1 MYFYVSLAIIRINID
16 KPHVYFCK
24 FLFLQVFD
32 ITNNHLDIKALF
44 GIFLRISCVP
54 FVGIFMANQFQL
66 FKHRRFSAMF
76 FTQFLGA
83 FNDNIFKQALILV
96 LTYTA
101 ASQLS
106 MEVSILNNLAAMLFI
121 LPYFLFSALAG
132 QIADKF
138 EKSKL
143 TRLIKLLELVI
154 MTLAAVGFVF
164 ELYVLL
170 FVALFLMGTHS
181 TFFGPIKYAYLP
193 QAMKENELV
202 GANGLFQM
210 GTSLAILLGMIVAG
224 VLTQLSQSLYWI
236 STAVLAVSIL
246 GYLAARYIPTMPA
259 MQPNLKVNWNIF
271 TTSLATVR
279 YLYSL
284 PFLFFVILGNSWFW
298 FYGATFLTQTPE
310 FSKVILYGDESVV
323 IFLLTLFSVGVSI
336 GSLLCKTLTK
346 NQVSLRLLPFGIA
359 GLSIFAI
366 DLYFSLSGLDIA
378 VADAT
383 LLSISDLFGMSGSWR
398 VFADLFFLG
407 FSGGLYIVPLYAS
420 MQAYAPKSHRARIVG
435 ANNIFN
441 AIFMV
446 TSAIFAIVILN
457 TLGLTLPQLFLVTGL
472 LNIAFGIFLYLKLN
486 KHVKNAVIQTHDEAG
501 L

>member
-1 MYFYVSLAIIRINID
+1 
-16 KPHVYFCK
+16 
-24 FLFLQVFD
+24 
-32 ITNNHLDIKALF
+32 
-44 GIFLRISCVP
+44 
-54 FVGIFMANQFQL
+54 MANQFQL
-66 FKHRRFSAMF
+66 FKHRRFNAMF

-101 ASQLS
+101 ASQLG

-143 TRLIKLLELVI
+143 TQFIKLLELVI
-154 MTLAAVGFVF
+154 MAIAAVGFVF
-164 ELYVLL
+164 EWYTLL

-193 QAMKENELV
+193 QAMKEDELV

-210 GTSLAILLGMIVAG
+210 GTSLAILLGMIIAG

-236 STAVLAVSIL
+236 SVTVLIVAVL

-259 MQPNLKVNWNIF
+259 MQPNLNINWNII
-271 TTSLATVR
+271 TTSLSTIR

-310 FSKVILYGDESVV
+310 FSKVILQGDESVV

-336 GSLLCKTLTK
+336 GSLLCKSLTK

-366 DLYFSLSGLDIA
+366 DLYFSLSSLNIDVNNSA
-378 VADAT
+378 
-383 LLSISDLFGMSGSWR
+383 LLSIRDLFGLNGSWR

-457 TLGLTLPQLFLVTGL
+457 ALGLTLPQLFLVTGL
-472 LNIAFGIFLYLKLN
+472 LNIAFGAFLYVKLN
-486 KHVKNAVIQTHDEAG
+486 KHIKDAVIQTNDVVSS
-501 L
+501 

>member
-1 MYFYVSLAIIRINID
+1 
-16 KPHVYFCK
+16 
-24 FLFLQVFD
+24 
-32 ITNNHLDIKALF
+32 
-44 GIFLRISCVP
+44 
-54 FVGIFMANQFQL
+54 MASQFQL
-66 FKHRRFSAMF
+66 FKRRRFSAMF

-83 FNDNIFKQALILV
+83 FNDNVFKQALILV

-101 ASQLS
+101 AQKLNA
-106 MEVSILNNLAAMLFI
+106 EVSILNNLAAMLFI

-132 QIADKF
+132 QLADKY

-143 TRLIKLLELVI
+143 TRLIKVLEIVI

-164 ELYVLL
+164 EWYVLL

-193 QAMKENELV
+193 QAMRDDELV

-224 VLTQLSQSLYWI
+224 ILTQLTNALYWV
-236 STAVLAVSIL
+236 SAMVLLVAAL
-246 GYLAARYIPTMPA
+246 GYFAARFIPVTPA
-259 MQPNLKVNWNIF
+259 MQPELKVNWNIF
-271 TTSLATVR
+271 TTSMATIR

-310 FSKVILYGDESVV
+310 FSKVILHGNESVV

-336 GSLLCKTLTK
+336 GSLLCKSFTK

-359 GLSIFAI
+359 GLSLFAMDLYWSLSQI
-366 DLYFSLSGLDIA
+366 DLSQTGALLGIGELWA
-378 VADAT
+378 V
-383 LLSISDLFGMSGSWR
+383 SGSWR
-398 VFADLFFLG
+398 VFVDLFFLG
-407 FSGGLYIVPLYAS
+407 FSGGLYIVPLYAA
-420 MQAYAPKSHRARIVG
+420 MQAYAPTSHRARIVG

-446 TSAIFAIVILN
+446 GSAIFAIVLLN
-457 TLGLTLPQLFLVTGL
+457 ALGLSLPQLFLVTGI
-472 LNIAFGIFLYLKLN
+472 LNVVFGLFLYLKLN
-486 KHVKNAVIQTHDEAG
+486 KHIKQATIQNKNDAAPMA
-501 L
+501 

>member
-1 MYFYVSLAIIRINID
+1 
-16 KPHVYFCK
+16 
-24 FLFLQVFD
+24 
-32 ITNNHLDIKALF
+32 
-44 GIFLRISCVP
+44 
-54 FVGIFMANQFQL
+54 MANQFQL

-83 FNDNIFKQALILV
+83 FNDNVFKQALILV

-101 ASQLS
+101 ASQLG

-132 QIADKF
+132 QIADKY

-143 TRLIKLLELVI
+143 TRFIKLLELVI
-154 MTLAAVGFVF
+154 MAIAAVGFVF
-164 ELYVLL
+164 EWYALL

-193 QAMKENELV
+193 QAMKEDELV

-210 GTSLAILLGMIVAG
+210 GTSLAILLGMIIAG

-236 STAVLAVSIL
+236 SVTVLIVAVL
-246 GYLAARYIPTMPA
+246 GYLAARYIPIMPA
-259 MQPNLKVNWNIF
+259 MQPNLKINWNIF

-284 PFLFFVILGNSWFW
+284 PFLFFIILGNSWFW
-298 FYGATFLTQTPE
+298 FYGATFLTQMPE
-310 FSKVILYGDESVV
+310 LSKVILHGDESVV

-336 GSLLCKTLTK
+336 GSLLCKSLTK

-366 DLYFSLSGLDIA
+366 DLYFSLSGLNINVSND
-378 VADAT
+378 T
-383 LLSISDLFGMSGSWR
+383 FLSVSDLVGMSGSWR

-420 MQAYAPKSHRARIVG
+420 MQAYAPKSHRARIIG

-446 TSAIFAIVILN
+446 TSAIFAIIILN
-457 TLGLTLPQLFLVTGL
+457 TLALSMPQLFLATGL
-472 LNIAFGIFLYLKLN
+472 LNIAFGAFLYVKLN
-486 KHVKNAVIQTHDEAG
+486 KHIKSAVIQTHDEVAP
-501 L
+501 

>member
-1 MYFYVSLAIIRINID
+1 
-16 KPHVYFCK
+16 
-24 FLFLQVFD
+24 
-32 ITNNHLDIKALF
+32 
-44 GIFLRISCVP
+44 
-54 FVGIFMANQFQL
+54 MANQFQL
-66 FKHRRFSAMF
+66 FKRRHFSAMF

-101 ASQLS
+101 ASQLG

-143 TRLIKLLELVI
+143 TRLIKLLEISI
-154 MTLAAVGFVF
+154 MIIAAVGFVF
-164 ELYVLL
+164 EWYALL
-170 FVALFLMGTHS
+170 FVALFLMGTQS

-193 QAMKENELV
+193 QAMKEDELV

-210 GTSLAILLGMIVAG
+210 GTSLAILLGMIIAG
-224 VLTQLSQSLYWI
+224 VLTQITQPLFWI
-236 STAVLAVSIL
+236 SVTVLFVAAI
-246 GYLAARYIPTMPA
+246 GYFAARFIPTMPA
-259 MQPNLKVNWNIF
+259 MQPDLKINWNIF
-271 TTSLATVR
+271 TTSMATVR

-310 FSKVILYGDESVV
+310 FSKVILHGDESVV

-336 GSLLCKTLTK
+336 GSLLCKSLTK

-366 DLYFSLSGLDIA
+366 DLYFSLSGLNIDVNTEA
-378 VADAT
+378 
-383 LLSISDLFGMSGSWR
+383 LLGIGDLWGMSGSWR

-446 TSAIFAIVILN
+446 SSAIFSIVVLN
-457 TLGLTLPQLFLVTGL
+457 ALGLTLPQLFLVTGI
-472 LNIAFGIFLYLKLN
+472 LNLVFGVFLYLKLN
-486 KHVKNAVIQTHDEAG
+486 KHIKQAVIQTHDDERNRQD
-501 L
+501 

>member
-1 MYFYVSLAIIRINID
+1 
-16 KPHVYFCK
+16 
-24 FLFLQVFD
+24 
-32 ITNNHLDIKALF
+32 
-44 GIFLRISCVP
+44 
-54 FVGIFMANQFQL
+54 MANQFQL
-66 FKHRRFSAMF
+66 FKRRRFSAMF

-101 ASQLS
+101 ASQIGI
-106 MEVSILNNLAAMLFI
+106 EVSILNNLAAMLFI

-138 EKSKL
+138 EKSQL
-143 TRLIKLLELVI
+143 TRFIKLLELVI
-154 MTLAAVGFVF
+154 MIIAAVGFVF
-164 ELYVLL
+164 EWYTLL

-193 QAMKENELV
+193 QAMREDELV

-210 GTSLAILLGMIVAG
+210 GTSLAILLGMIIAG
-224 VLTQLSQSLYWI
+224 VLTQLPQSLYWI
-236 STAVLAVSIL
+236 SASVLIVAIL
-246 GYLAARYIPTMPA
+246 GYLSARFIPNMPA
-259 MQPNLKVNWNIF
+259 MQPNLNINWNIF
-271 TTSLATVR
+271 TTSMATVR

-284 PFLFFVILGNSWFW
+284 PFLFFIVLGNSWFW

-310 FSKVILYGDESVV
+310 FSKVILQGDESVV

-336 GSLLCKTLTK
+336 GSLLCKSLTK

-366 DLYFSLSGLDIA
+366 DLYFSLSGLNINLDT
-378 VADAT
+378 DT
-383 LLSISDLFGMSGSWR
+383 LMGIGELSSIRGSWR
-398 VFADLFFLG
+398 VFFDLFFLG

-446 TSAIFAIVILN
+446 TSAIFAILMLN
-457 TLGLTLPQLFLVTGL
+457 ALKLSLPQLFLVTGV
-472 LNIAFGIFLYLKLN
+472 LNILFGLFLYLKLN
-486 KHVKNAVIQTHDEAG
+486 KHIKQAVIQTRDEPIN
-501 L
+501 

>member
-1 MYFYVSLAIIRINID
+1 
-16 KPHVYFCK
+16 
-24 FLFLQVFD
+24 
-32 ITNNHLDIKALF
+32 
-44 GIFLRISCVP
+44 
-54 FVGIFMANQFQL
+54 MANQFQL

-101 ASQLS
+101 ASQLG

-143 TRLIKLLELVI
+143 TQFIKLLELVI
-154 MTLAAVGFVF
+154 MAVAAVGFVF
-164 ELYVLL
+164 EWYGLL

-224 VLTQLSQSLYWI
+224 VLTQLSASLYWI
-236 STAVLAVSIL
+236 SATVLLVAML
-246 GYLAARYIPTMPA
+246 GYLAARFIPLMPA
-259 MQPNLKVNWNIF
+259 MQPALTINWNIF
-271 TTSLATVR
+271 TTSLSTVR

-310 FSKVILYGDESVV
+310 FSKVILHGDESVV

-336 GSLLCKTLTK
+336 GSLLCKSLTK

-359 GLSIFAI
+359 GLSIFAV
-366 DLYFSLSGLDIA
+366 DLYWSLSSLNIA
-378 VADAT
+378 VADGT
-383 LLSISDLFGMSGSWR
+383 LLGIGELVGMSGTWR

-446 TSAIFAIVILN
+446 TSAIFSIVILN

-472 LNIAFGIFLYLKLN
+472 LNIVFGVFLYIKLH
-486 KHVKNAVIQTHDEAG
+486 KHIKAAVIQTHDASV

>member
-1 MYFYVSLAIIRINID
+1 MS
-16 KPHVYFCK
+16 
-24 FLFLQVFD
+24 
-32 ITNNHLDIKALF
+32 
-44 GIFLRISCVP
+44 
-54 FVGIFMANQFQL
+54 NQFQL
-66 FKHRRFSAMF
+66 FKRRRFSAMF

-101 ASQLS
+101 ASKLGV
-106 MEVSILNNLAAMLFI
+106 EVSILNNLAAMLFI

-132 QIADKF
+132 QIADKY

-143 TRLIKLLELVI
+143 TQFIKLLELVI
-154 MTLAAVGFVF
+154 MALAAVGFVF
-164 ELYVLL
+164 EWYALL

-193 QAMKENELV
+193 QAMKEDELV

-210 GTSLAILLGMIVAG
+210 GTSLAILVGMIVAG
-224 VLTQLSQSLYWI
+224 ILTQLSQSLYWI
-236 STAVLAVSIL
+236 SATVLVIAVL
-246 GYLAARYIPTMPA
+246 GYLAARYIPNMPA
-259 MQPNLKVNWNIF
+259 MQPDLKINWNIF
-271 TTSLATVR
+271 TTSIATVR

-284 PFLFFVILGNSWFW
+284 PFLFFIILGNSWFW
-298 FYGATFLTQTPE
+298 FYGATFLTQVPE
-310 FSKVILYGDESVV
+310 FSKVILLGDESVV

-336 GSLLCKTLTK
+336 GSVLCKSLTK
-346 NQVSLRLLPFGIA
+346 NKVSLHLLPFGIA

-366 DLYFSLSGLDIA
+366 DLYFSLSGLDIN
-378 VADAT
+378 VNNET
-383 LLSISDLFGMSGSWR
+383 LLGISDLFDINGSWR
-398 VFADLFFLG
+398 VFVDLFLLG

-457 TLGLTLPQLFLVTGL
+457 TLGFTLPQLFLVTGL
-472 LNIAFGIFLYLKLN
+472 LNIAFGAFLYIKLN
-486 KHVKNAVIQTHDEAG
+486 KHIKQAVIQTHEEPSP
-501 L
+501 

>member
-1 MYFYVSLAIIRINID
+1 
-16 KPHVYFCK
+16 
-24 FLFLQVFD
+24 
-32 ITNNHLDIKALF
+32 
-44 GIFLRISCVP
+44 
-54 FVGIFMANQFQL
+54 MANQFQL

-83 FNDNIFKQALILV
+83 FNDNVFKQALILV

-101 ASQLS
+101 ASQLG

-143 TRLIKLLELVI
+143 TQFIKLLELII
-154 MTLAAVGFVF
+154 MAIAAVGFVF
-164 ELYVLL
+164 EWYGLL

-193 QAMKENELV
+193 QAMREDELV

-210 GTSLAILLGMIVAG
+210 GTSLAILLGMIIAG

-236 STAVLAVSIL
+236 SATVLIIAVL
-246 GYLAARYIPTMPA
+246 GYLAARYIPMMPA
-259 MQPNLKVNWNIF
+259 VQPHLKINWNII
-271 TTSLATVR
+271 TTSLTTIR

-310 FSKVILYGDESVV
+310 FSKVILHGDESVV

-336 GSLLCKTLTK
+336 GSLLCKSLTK

-366 DLYFSLSGLDIA
+366 DLYFSLSGLNID
-378 VADAT
+378 VNNAT
-383 LLSISDLFGMSGSWR
+383 LLGVSELFAMNSSWR

-420 MQAYAPKSHRARIVG
+420 MQAYAPRSHRARIVG

-446 TSAIFAIVILN
+446 TSAIFAIVVLN

-472 LNIAFGIFLYLKLN
+472 LNLAFGAFLYTKLH
-486 KHVKNAVIQTHDEAG
+486 KHVKNAVMQTHDDIVP
-501 L
+501 

>member
-1 MYFYVSLAIIRINID
+1 V
-16 KPHVYFCK
+16 
-24 FLFLQVFD
+24 
-32 ITNNHLDIKALF
+32 
-44 GIFLRISCVP
+44 
-54 FVGIFMANQFQL
+54 ANQFEL
-66 FKHRRFSAMF
+66 FKRRRFSAMF

-101 ASQLS
+101 ASQLGV
-106 MEVSILNNLAAMLFI
+106 EVSILNNLAAMLFI

-143 TRLIKLLELVI
+143 TRFIKLLELVI
-154 MTLAAVGFVF
+154 MAIAAVGFVF
-164 ELYVLL
+164 EWYPLL

-193 QAMKENELV
+193 QAMRENELV

-210 GTSLAILLGMIVAG
+210 GTSLAILLGMIIAG
-224 VLTQLSQSLYWI
+224 VLTQLPQSLYWI
-236 STAVLAVSIL
+236 SVTVLVVALL
-246 GYLAARYIPTMPA
+246 GYMAARFIPIMPA
-259 MQPNLKVNWNIF
+259 MQPNLAINWNIF
-271 TTSLATVR
+271 TTSMSAVR
-279 YLYSL
+279 YLYSM

-310 FSKVILYGDESVV
+310 FSKVILHGDESVV

-366 DLYFSLSGLDIA
+366 DLYFSLSGLNIG
-378 VADAT
+378 VNTNINTET
-383 LLSISDLFGMSGSWR
+383 LLGVGELFDVAGSWR

-407 FSGGLYIVPLYAS
+407 LSGGLYIVPLYAS
-420 MQAYAPKSHRARIVG
+420 MQAYAPRSHRARIVG

-446 TSAIFAIVILN
+446 TSAIFAIVVLN
-457 TLGLTLPQLFLVTGL
+457 TLGLTLPQLFLVTGV
-472 LNIAFGIFLYLKLN
+472 LNIAFGLFLYIKLN
-486 KHVKNAVIQTHDEAG
+486 KHIKQAVIQTHDEE
-501 L
+501 LSRQD

>member
-1 MYFYVSLAIIRINID
+1 
-16 KPHVYFCK
+16 
-24 FLFLQVFD
+24 
-32 ITNNHLDIKALF
+32 
-44 GIFLRISCVP
+44 
-54 FVGIFMANQFQL
+54 MANQFQL
-66 FKHRRFSAMF
+66 FKRRRFNAMF

-101 ASQLS
+101 ASQIGV
-106 MEVSILNNLAAMLFI
+106 EVSILNNLAAMLFI

-143 TRLIKLLELVI
+143 TRFVKLLELVI
-154 MTLAAVGFVF
+154 MTVAAIGFVF
-164 ELYVLL
+164 EWYTLL

-193 QAMKENELV
+193 QAMQKDELV

-210 GTSLAILLGMIVAG
+210 GTSLAILLGMIIAG
-224 VLTQLSQSLYWI
+224 VLTQLPQSLYWI
-236 STAVLAVSIL
+236 SVTVVLVAIL
-246 GYLAARYIPTMPA
+246 GYIAARFIPIMPA
-259 MQPNLKVNWNIF
+259 MQPNLTINWNIF
-271 TTSLATVR
+271 TTSMATVR

-310 FSKVILYGDESVV
+310 FSKVILHGDESVV

-336 GSLLCKTLTK
+336 GSLLCKSLTK

-366 DLYFSLSGLDIA
+366 DLYFSLSGLNIN
-378 VADAT
+378 VNSET
-383 LLSISDLFGMSGSWR
+383 LLGISDLFGINGSWR

-446 TSAIFAIVILN
+446 TSAIFAIVVLN
-457 TLGLTLPQLFLVTGL
+457 TLHMSLPQLFLVTGI
-472 LNIAFGIFLYLKLN
+472 LNVVFGVFLYTKLN
-486 KHVKNAVIQTHDEAG
+486 KHLRQAVMQTDDDDSFSRQD
-501 L
+501 

>member
-1 MYFYVSLAIIRINID
+1 
-16 KPHVYFCK
+16 
-24 FLFLQVFD
+24 
-32 ITNNHLDIKALF
+32 
-44 GIFLRISCVP
+44 
-54 FVGIFMANQFQL
+54 MANQFQL

-101 ASQLS
+101 ASQLG

-132 QIADKF
+132 QIADKY

-143 TRLIKLLELVI
+143 TRFIKLLELVI
-154 MTLAAVGFVF
+154 MAIAAVGFVF
-164 ELYVLL
+164 EWYALL

-193 QAMKENELV
+193 QAMKEDELV

-210 GTSLAILLGMIVAG
+210 GTSLAILLGMIIAG

-236 STAVLAVSIL
+236 SVTVLIVAVL
-246 GYLAARYIPTMPA
+246 GYLAARYIPIMPA
-259 MQPNLKVNWNIF
+259 MQPSLKINWNIF

-298 FYGATFLTQTPE
+298 FYGATFLTQMPE
-310 FSKVILYGDESVV
+310 LSKVILHGDESVV

-366 DLYFSLSGLDIA
+366 DLYFSLSGFNINVSND
-378 VADAT
+378 T
-383 LLSISDLFGMSGSWR
+383 FLSVSDLVGMSGSWR

-420 MQAYAPKSHRARIVG
+420 MQAYAPKSHRARIIG

-457 TLGLTLPQLFLVTGL
+457 TLALSMPQLFLATGL
-472 LNIAFGIFLYLKLN
+472 LNIAFGAFLYVKLN
-486 KHVKNAVIQTHDEAG
+486 RHIKSAVIQTHDEVVP
-501 L
+501 

>member
-1 MYFYVSLAIIRINID
+1 
-16 KPHVYFCK
+16 
-24 FLFLQVFD
+24 
-32 ITNNHLDIKALF
+32 
-44 GIFLRISCVP
+44 
-54 FVGIFMANQFQL
+54 MANQFQL

-101 ASQLS
+101 ASQLG

-143 TRLIKLLELVI
+143 TQFIKLLELVI
-154 MTLAAVGFVF
+154 MAVAAVGFVF
-164 ELYVLL
+164 EWYGLL

-224 VLTQLSQSLYWI
+224 VLTQLSASLYWI
-236 STAVLAVSIL
+236 SATVLLVAML
-246 GYLAARYIPTMPA
+246 GYLAARYIPLMPA
-259 MQPNLKVNWNIF
+259 MQPALTINWNIF
-271 TTSLATVR
+271 TTSLSTVR

-310 FSKVILYGDESVV
+310 FSKVILHGDESVV

-336 GSLLCKTLTK
+336 GSLLCKSLTK

-359 GLSIFAI
+359 GLSIFAV
-366 DLYFSLSGLDIA
+366 DLYWSLSSLNMA
-378 VADAT
+378 VADGT
-383 LLSISDLFGMSGSWR
+383 LLGIGELVGMRGTWR

-446 TSAIFAIVILN
+446 TSAIFSIVILN
-457 TLGLTLPQLFLVTGL
+457 ALGLTLPQLFLVTGL
-472 LNIAFGIFLYLKLN
+472 LNIAFGMFLYIKLH
-486 KHVKNAVIQTHDEAG
+486 KHIKAAVIQTHDASA

>member
-1 MYFYVSLAIIRINID
+1 
-16 KPHVYFCK
+16 
-24 FLFLQVFD
+24 
-32 ITNNHLDIKALF
+32 
-44 GIFLRISCVP
+44 
-54 FVGIFMANQFQL
+54 MASQFQL
-66 FKHRRFSAMF
+66 FKRRRFSAMF

-83 FNDNIFKQALILV
+83 FNDNVFKQALILL
-96 LTYTA
+96 LTYMG
-101 ASQLS
+101 ASKLGAPIS
-106 MEVSILNNLAAMLFI
+106 VLNNLAAMLFI

-132 QIADKF
+132 QLADKY

-143 TRLIKLLELVI
+143 TRLIKVLEIVI

-164 ELYVLL
+164 EWYALL

-193 QAMKENELV
+193 QAMRDDELV

-224 VLTQLSQSLYWI
+224 ILTQLTNALYWV
-236 STAVLAVSIL
+236 SAMVMLVAVF
-246 GYLAARYIPTMPA
+246 GYFAARFIPTTPA
-259 MQPNLKVNWNIF
+259 MQPDLKVNWNIF
-271 TTSLATVR
+271 TTSMATIR

-310 FSKVILYGDESVV
+310 FSKVILQGNESVV

-336 GSLLCKTLTK
+336 GSLLCKSLTK

-359 GLSIFAI
+359 GLSLFAI
-366 DLYFSLSGLDIA
+366 DLYWSLSQMDINQTGA
-378 VADAT
+378 
-383 LLSISDLFGMSGSWR
+383 LFGIGELWAIAGSWR
-398 VFADLFFLG
+398 VFVDLFFLG
-407 FSGGLYIVPLYAS
+407 FSGGLYIVPLYAA
-420 MQAYAPKSHRARIVG
+420 MQAYAPTSHRARIVG

-446 TSAIFAIVILN
+446 GSAIFAIVLLN
-457 TLGLTLPQLFLVTGL
+457 ALGLSLPQLFLVTGI
-472 LNIAFGIFLYLKLN
+472 LNVVFGAFLYVKLN
-486 KHVKNAVIQTHDEAG
+486 KHIKNATLQNKDDAAPMA
-501 L
+501 

>member
-1 MYFYVSLAIIRINID
+1 
-16 KPHVYFCK
+16 
-24 FLFLQVFD
+24 
-32 ITNNHLDIKALF
+32 
-44 GIFLRISCVP
+44 
-54 FVGIFMANQFQL
+54 MANQFQL

-83 FNDNIFKQALILV
+83 FNDNVFKQALILV

-101 ASQLS
+101 ASQLG

-132 QIADKF
+132 QIADKY

-143 TRLIKLLELVI
+143 TQLIKVLELVI
-154 MTLAAVGFVF
+154 MAIAAVGFVF
-164 ELYVLL
+164 EWYALL

-193 QAMKENELV
+193 QAMKEDELV

-210 GTSLAILLGMIVAG
+210 GTSLAILLGMIIAG

-236 STAVLAVSIL
+236 SAAVLIVAVL

-259 MQPNLKVNWNIF
+259 MQPNLNINWNII
-271 TTSLATVR
+271 TTSLSTIR

-310 FSKVILYGDESVV
+310 FSKVILHGDESVV

-336 GSLLCKTLTK
+336 GSLLCKSLTK

-366 DLYFSLSGLDIA
+366 DLYFSLSGLSID
-378 VADAT
+378 VTSAT
-383 LLSISDLFGMSGSWR
+383 LFGIGDLFGISGSWR
-398 VFADLFFLG
+398 VFVDLFLLG

-420 MQAYAPKSHRARIVG
+420 MQAYSPKSHRARVVG

-446 TSAIFAIVILN
+446 TSAIFAIIILN
-457 TLGLTLPQLFLVTGL
+457 ALGLTLPQLFLVTGL
-472 LNIAFGIFLYLKLN
+472 LNILFGGFLYIKLN
-486 KHVKNAVIQTHDEAG
+486 QHIKKAVIQTHDEVV

>member
-1 MYFYVSLAIIRINID
+1 
-16 KPHVYFCK
+16 
-24 FLFLQVFD
+24 
-32 ITNNHLDIKALF
+32 
-44 GIFLRISCVP
+44 
-54 FVGIFMANQFQL
+54 MANQFEL
-66 FKHRRFSAMF
+66 FKRRRFNAMF

-101 ASQLS
+101 ASQIGV
-106 MEVSILNNLAAMLFI
+106 EVSILNNLAAMLFI

-143 TRLIKLLELVI
+143 TRFVKLLELVI
-154 MTLAAVGFVF
+154 MTVAAVGFVF
-164 ELYVLL
+164 EWYALL

-193 QAMKENELV
+193 QAMQKDELV

-210 GTSLAILLGMIVAG
+210 GTSLAILLGMIIAG
-224 VLTQLSQSLYWI
+224 VLTQLPQSLYWI
-236 STAVLAVSIL
+236 SATVVVVAIL
-246 GYLAARYIPTMPA
+246 GYIAARGIPIMPA
-259 MQPNLKVNWNIF
+259 MQPNLTINWNIF
-271 TTSLATVR
+271 TTSMATVR

-310 FSKVILYGDESVV
+310 FSKVILHGDESVV

-336 GSLLCKTLTK
+336 GSLLCKSLTK

-366 DLYFSLSGLDIA
+366 DLYFSLSGLNITVNSEA
-378 VADAT
+378 
-383 LLSISDLFGMSGSWR
+383 LLGISDLFGMSGSWR

-446 TSAIFAIVILN
+446 TSAIFAIVVLN
-457 TLGLTLPQLFLVTGL
+457 TLKMSLPQLFLVTGI
-472 LNIAFGIFLYLKLN
+472 LNIIFGVFLYIKLN
-486 KHVKNAVIQTHDEAG
+486 KHVRQAIMQTDDDDSFSRQD
-501 L
+501 

>member
-1 MYFYVSLAIIRINID
+1 
-16 KPHVYFCK
+16 
-24 FLFLQVFD
+24 
-32 ITNNHLDIKALF
+32 
-44 GIFLRISCVP
+44 
-54 FVGIFMANQFQL
+54 MANQFQL
-66 FKHRRFSAMF
+66 FKHRRFNAMF

-101 ASQLS
+101 ASQLG

-143 TRLIKLLELVI
+143 TQFIKLLELVI
-154 MTLAAVGFVF
+154 MAIAAVGFVF
-164 ELYVLL
+164 EWYALL

-193 QAMKENELV
+193 QAMKEDELV

-210 GTSLAILLGMIVAG
+210 GTSLAILLGMIIAG

-236 STAVLAVSIL
+236 SVTVLIVAVL

-259 MQPNLKVNWNIF
+259 MQPNLNINWNII
-271 TTSLATVR
+271 TTSLSTIR

-310 FSKVILYGDESVV
+310 FSKVILQGDESVV

-336 GSLLCKTLTK
+336 GSLLCKSLTK

-366 DLYFSLSGLDIA
+366 DLYFSLSSLNIDVNNSA
-378 VADAT
+378 
-383 LLSISDLFGMSGSWR
+383 LLGIRDLFGLNGSWR

-420 MQAYAPKSHRARIVG
+420 MQAYAPRSHRARIVG

-457 TLGLTLPQLFLVTGL
+457 ALGLTLPQLFLVTGL
-472 LNIAFGIFLYLKLN
+472 LNIAFGAFLYVKLN
-486 KHVKNAVIQTHDEAG
+486 KHIKDAVIQTNDVVSS
-501 L
+501 